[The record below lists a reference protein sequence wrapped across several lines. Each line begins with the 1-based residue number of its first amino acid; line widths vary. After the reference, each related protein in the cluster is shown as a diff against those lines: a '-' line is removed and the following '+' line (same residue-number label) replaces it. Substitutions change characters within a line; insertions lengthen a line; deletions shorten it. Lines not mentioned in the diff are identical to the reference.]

1 MQVLVKLIMLYSSI
15 TDPVKKYLHAP
26 ACIIARSTVTGN
38 LIGVRSGSIISRK
51 DKLKKDPR
59 FDWVAK
65 LPKFLNLPHW
75 LVYFSNLGP
84 TMEELRFGNQY
95 VFQDLDDANMV
106 YMAILLS
113 VGREARGKGLGT
125 ELMKRGYQ
133 VAKKVKLGYFLN
145 NYISLHHLQVNS

>member
-1 MQVLVKLIMLYSSI
+1 
-15 TDPVKKYLHAP
+15 
-26 ACIIARSTVTGN
+26 
-38 LIGVRSGSIISRK
+38 
-51 DKLKKDPR
+51 
-59 FDWVAK
+59 
-65 LPKFLNLPHW
+65 
-75 LVYFSNLGP
+75 
-84 TMEELRFGNQY
+84 MEELRFGNQY

-145 NYISLHHLQVNS
+145 NDIFTH

>member
-1 MQVLVKLIMLYSSI
+1 M
-15 TDPVKKYLHAP
+15 
-26 ACIIARSTVTGN
+26 TGN

-75 LVYFSNLGP
+75 LIYFSNLGP

-113 VGREARGKGLGT
+113 VGREARGIGLGT

-133 VAKKVKLGYFLN
+133 VAKKVKLRYFLN
-145 NYISLHHLQVNS
+145 RHYFMAPCLYE